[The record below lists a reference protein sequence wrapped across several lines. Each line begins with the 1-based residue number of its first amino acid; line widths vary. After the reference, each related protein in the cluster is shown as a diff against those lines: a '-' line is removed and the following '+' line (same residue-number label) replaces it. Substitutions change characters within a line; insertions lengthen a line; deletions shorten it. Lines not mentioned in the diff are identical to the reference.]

1 MVCFLCLCII
11 LGGKFLDKLA
21 ILIPCYNEG
30 RTIRK
35 VVTDC
40 KTSTSS
46 IQNTQIYVYDN
57 NSSDNTVSE
66 ALAAGAIVRHEY
78 QQGKGNVI
86 RRMFREVDAECYIM
100 IDGDDTY
107 PTSAIPEMA
116 AKVLDRHVDMVVGDR
131 LSSSYFEENKRPFH
145 NFGNMLVRRSI
156 NFFFKNDIKDIM
168 TGYRAFSYQFVKSY
182 PVLSHGFEIETE
194 MSILAIENNMLI
206 DNHIIDY
213 RDRPDGS
220 ESKLNTYSDGFK
232 VLRRIFTLFRN
243 YRPLQFYGII
253 SLLLI
258 LVAALLFFP
267 NVWIPYLQ
275 TGLVDKMPT
284 LVVCGFLLMT
294 GIISYSSGLILD
306 SIVQKEQREFEFR
319 LEQIQQQLINKQEQ
333 EHDNN

>member
-1 MVCFLCLCII
+1 MDY
-11 LGGKFLDKLA
+11 LGGSFLDKLA
-21 ILIPCYNEG
+21 IIIPCYNEG
-30 RTIRK
+30 QTIRK

-40 KTSTSS
+40 KNSTKE
-46 IQNTQIYVYDN
+46 IPNTQIYVYDN
-57 NSSDNTVSE
+57 NSSDNTVTE
-66 ALAAGAIVRHEY
+66 AQIAGAIVRHEY

-107 PTSAIPEMA
+107 PTSEIPKMT
-116 AKVLDRHVDMVVGDR
+116 AKILERHVDMVVGDR

-145 NFGNMLVRRSI
+145 NFGNVLVRRSI

-182 PVLSHGFEIETE
+182 PVLSKGFEIETE

-206 DNHIIDY
+206 DNQVIDY

-232 VLRRIFTLFRN
+232 VLRRIFNLFRN
-243 YRPLQFYGII
+243 YRPLHFYGLI
-253 SLLLI
+253 SILLI
-258 LVAALLFFP
+258 ILAAFLFFP
-267 NVWIPYLQ
+267 NVWIPYLH
-275 TGLVDKMPT
+275 TGLVAKMPT
-284 LVVCGFLLMT
+284 LVVCGFLLLT

-319 LEQIQQQLINKQEQ
+319 LELIQQQFTTKLQEQ
-333 EHDNN
+333 QHEKN